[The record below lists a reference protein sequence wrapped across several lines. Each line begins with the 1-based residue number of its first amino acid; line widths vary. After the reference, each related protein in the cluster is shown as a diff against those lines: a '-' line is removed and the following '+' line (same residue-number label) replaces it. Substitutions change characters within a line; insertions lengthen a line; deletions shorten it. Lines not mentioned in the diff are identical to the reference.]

1 MVAAIRYLIFSC
13 LGSGLV
19 LLGIAMLYCITGQL
33 LFSGLEE
40 AVARLVQSGEYSL
53 PLVVSALLMTLG
65 LSIKSAQFP
74 FHAWLP
80 DAHASATTASSAI
93 LSGLV
98 LKGYL
103 VLLLK
108 LILRVFGPALIVSTY
123 IDDLL
128 FLLGLTGML
137 FASVAALRQEE
148 VKRMIA
154 YSSSA
159 QISYIFL
166 ALGMGSE
173 AGWTAACYQ
182 ILAHAM
188 TKSMIFVGAGE
199 MIRASGG
206 HYWGELRGAARL
218 APLGG
223 AAFTVGGLSLCG
235 LPLLAGFSA
244 KYCIAAAALD
254 AEWQTAPALF
264 GLAASSV
271 LNAMYY
277 IPAILAIWGRARA
290 NEDAPLVWMRGN
302 GEGKCAILLFL
313 AGNLLLGTAFGP
325 VRGLI
330 QQGLSLF

>member
-1 MVAAIRYLIFSC
+1 M
-13 LGSGLV
+13 
-19 LLGIAMLYCITGQL
+19 
-33 LFSGLEE
+33 
-40 AVARLVQSGEYSL
+40 
-53 PLVVSALLMTLG
+53 VSALLMTLG

-137 FASVAALRQEE
+137 FASLVAALRQEE

-199 MIRASGG
+199 MIRPPAATT
-206 HYWGELRGAARL
+206 GESCGARPGWPLWEAR
-218 APLGG
+218 PLQW
-223 AAFTVGGLSLCG
+223 AACPCAACPFWL
-235 LPLLAGFSA
+235 GFPPSTA
-244 KYCIAAAALD
+244 LQAAALD

-290 NEDAPLVWMRGN
+290 NEDAPAGLDA
-302 GEGKCAILLFL
+302 GEWGGQVCHPAVPGGQPA
-313 AGNLLLGTAFGP
+313 AGDRLWACPRADPAGAVP
-325 VRGLI
+325 VLTEHP
-330 QQGLSLF
+330 

>member
-1 MVAAIRYLIFSC
+1 MPAPP
-13 LGSGLV
+13 
-19 LLGIAMLYCITGQL
+19 Q
-33 LFSGLEE
+33 
-40 AVARLVQSGEYSL
+40 
-53 PLVVSALLMTLG
+53 P
-65 LSIKSAQFP
+65 P
-74 FHAWLP
+74 
-80 DAHASATTASSAI
+80 SAI

-123 IDDLL
+123 MDDLL

-166 ALGMGSE
+166 ALGLGSE

-199 MIRASGG
+199 MIRG
-206 HYWGELRGAARL
+206 LRR
-218 APLGG
+218 
-223 AAFTVGGLSLCG
+223 
-235 LPLLAGFSA
+235 PLLG
-244 KYCIAAAALD
+244 
-254 AEWQTAPALF
+254 
-264 GLAASSV
+264 
-271 LNAMYY
+271 
-277 IPAILAIWGRARA
+277 
-290 NEDAPLVWMRGN
+290 
-302 GEGKCAILLFL
+302 
-313 AGNLLLGTAFGP
+313 
-325 VRGLI
+325 
-330 QQGLSLF
+330 